1 MRNKED
7 FLKILK
13 KHYPLV
19 GDACIE
25 FGIARKTYHEWYKE
39 FPDFRDE
46 VDSLRESLLDI
57 SENVLFNAVKSG
69 DVKAA
74 QFALTKLA
82 KLRGYNDSI
91 DLNVSGEVIF
101 KTKWGGDSLK
111 NNNN

>member
-1 MRNKED
+1 MKNKED

-19 GDACIE
+19 GTACEE

-39 FPDFRDE
+39 FSDFKDQ
-46 VDSLRESLLDI
+46 VDSMRESLLDI
-57 SENVLFNAVKSG
+57 SENVLFNAVKAG

-82 KLRGYNDSI
+82 KLRGYSDNI
-91 DLNVSGEVIF
+91 DINISGELVF
-101 KTKWGGDSLK
+101 KTKWGGDSIKK
-111 NNNN
+111 NDN